1 MDILQEARETS
12 RQTFFNHVFSTTDDG
27 KAELLNIIQYASL
40 GLVPV
45 VILNKSIQRF
55 IPEADIEKPTIELLL
70 EIFVQITVMFCGI
83 MIIHRMI
90 TYVPTYSGFKYD
102 SINLSNVI
110 LSFLVLI
117 LSIQSKLG
125 LKTNIIYERVLEL
138 WNGPNDDEHHKKKLR
153 RKARVNDV
161 IINQNQHIP
170 SQADDLDEPPHK
182 NLLLHP
188 ESSTARGTVKP
199 PPSPS
204 PPQDDYVGFSPQP
217 ANGMI
222 GGGFGSLF

>member
-1 MDILQEARETS
+1 MDILQEARDIS
-12 RQTFFNHVFSTTDDG
+12 RQTFFNHVFSTSDDG
-27 KAELLNIIQYASL
+27 KAELLNIIQYAFL

-45 VILNKSIQRF
+45 VVLNKSIQRF
-55 IPEADIEKPTIELLL
+55 IPEADIEKPTIELLV
-70 EIFVQITVMFCGI
+70 EIFIQISVMFCGI

-110 LSFLVLI
+110 LSFLVII

-138 WNGPNDDEHHKKKLR
+138 WNGESDEEYRKKALK
-153 RKARVNDV
+153 RKTRVNDV
-161 IINQNQHIP
+161 VKHNQHIP
-170 SQADDLDEPPHK
+170 SQADDLCETTHQNLPPH
-182 NLLLHP
+182 P
-188 ESSTARGTVKP
+188 EPSTARVNVKT
-199 PPSPS
+199 SL
-204 PPQDDYVGFSPQP
+204 DDEYAGFTPQP

>member
-1 MDILQEARETS
+1 MDILQEARDIS

-27 KAELLNIIQYASL
+27 KAELLNIIQYAFL
-40 GLVPV
+40 GIVPV
-45 VILNKSIQRF
+45 VVLNKSIQRF
-55 IPEADIEKPTIELLL
+55 IPEADIEKPTIELLV
-70 EIFVQITVMFCGI
+70 EIFVQISVMFCGI
-83 MIIHRMI
+83 IIIHRMI

-110 LSFLVLI
+110 LSFLVII

-138 WNGPNDDEHHKKKLR
+138 WNGESDEEYRKKSLK
-153 RKARVNDV
+153 RKIRVNDV
-161 IINQNQHIP
+161 VKHNQHIA
-170 SQADDLDEPPHK
+170 SQADDLGESSQQKLPP
-182 NLLLHP
+182 HP
-188 ESSTARGTVKP
+188 ESSTARVNVKAP
-199 PPSPS
+199 I
-204 PPQDDYVGFSPQP
+204 DDEYAGFSPQP

>member
-1 MDILQEARETS
+1 MDILQEARETT

-27 KAELLNIIQYASL
+27 KAELLNIIQYAFL

-45 VILNKSIQRF
+45 VVLNKSIQRF
-55 IPEADIEKPTIELLL
+55 IPEADIEKSTLELLV
-70 EIFVQITVMFCGI
+70 EIFIQITVMFCGI
-83 MIIHRMI
+83 ILIHRMI

-125 LKTNIIYERVLEL
+125 LKTNIVYERVLEL
-138 WNGPNDDEHHKKKLR
+138 WNGTSDDEN
-153 RKARVNDV
+153 RKRNLKRKVRVNEV
-161 IINQNQHIP
+161 VRHNQHIP
-170 SQADDLDEPPHK
+170 SQADNLDISTQNTLPP
-182 NLLLHP
+182 HP
-188 ESSTARGTVKP
+188 ESSTAQGTVKIP
-199 PPSPS
+199 QGNEPS
-204 PPQDDYVGFSPQP
+204 GFSPQP

>member
-138 WNGPNDDEHHKKKLR
+138 WNGPNDDEHHKKRLK

-161 IINQNQHIP
+161 IINQNQHSS
-170 SQADDLDEPPHK
+170 SQADDLDESPNK

-199 PPSPS
+199 SPS
-204 PPQDDYVGFSPQP
+204 PAPQQDDYVGFSPQP

>member
-1 MDILQEARETS
+1 MDILQEARDIS
-12 RQTFFNHVFSTTDDG
+12 RQTFFNHVFSTSDDG
-27 KAELLNIIQYASL
+27 KAELLNIIQYAFL

-45 VILNKSIQRF
+45 VVLNKSIQRF
-55 IPEADIEKPTIELLL
+55 IPEADIEKPTIELLV
-70 EIFVQITVMFCGI
+70 EIFVQISVMFCGI

-110 LSFLVLI
+110 LSFLVII

-138 WNGPNDDEHHKKKLR
+138 WNGQSDEEYRKKTLK
-153 RKARVNDV
+153 RKTRVNDV
-161 IINQNQHIP
+161 VKHNQHIP
-170 SQADDLDEPPHK
+170 SQADDLGETTHQNLPPH
-182 NLLLHP
+182 P
-188 ESSTARGTVKP
+188 EPSTARVNVKTP
-199 PPSPS
+199 L
-204 PPQDDYVGFSPQP
+204 DDEYAGFSPQP